1 MDTHTFF
8 LHLLMILVVSRLLAE
23 LAVRFRAPAVIGELF
38 AGVILGPSLLGWIEP
53 TTTIQLLAEVG
64 IILLLFKVGIETDI
78 RRLVNAG
85 RQSLIVAIGGFLM
98 PLISGFALGYW
109 VFGLS
114 GLVSLF
120 VGGTLTA
127 TSIGITIR
135 VLSDMGRQHEREGE
149 VVLGAAVLDDVMGV
163 VLLAILYD
171 FSVSGG
177 VSAVNL
183 SKVLTFILLFFLLA
197 PIAAKLI
204 SLLIRRIDNYSDMPG
219 LIPTMIISLVLFFA
233 WLAHVVGAPELLGG
247 FAAGLALSRRFFLP
261 FGVALHTDRK
271 FAGRIEVQMNP
282 IVYIFSPIFFVTV
295 GLSLSL
301 REIDWTSPFIWAFA
315 MSFFTVAVLA
325 KFAGAML
332 IQASRLQRVA
342 IGMAMVP
349 RGEVGLIFAE
359 LGRSTGIFGVEV
371 YAGMVIVI
379 ALTTLLAPIALK
391 WFYSRYGAELA
402 SDDKTG
408 LLQRLPPENGS
419 ANRML
424 HRNLP
429 R

>member
-8 LHLLMILVVSRLLAE
+8 VHLLLILIVSRLLAE
-23 LAVRFRAPAVIGELF
+23 LTVRFQAPAVIGELT

-53 TTTIQLLAEVG
+53 TTTIQLLAEIG

-78 RRLVNAG
+78 RRLINAG
-85 RQSLIVAIGGFLM
+85 RQSLIVAMGGFFM
-98 PLISGFALGYW
+98 PLLSGFALSYW
-109 VFGLS
+109 IFNLG

-120 VGGTLTA
+120 IGGTLTA

-135 VLSDMGRQHEREGE
+135 VLSDLKRQHEKEGE

-163 VLLAILYD
+163 ILLAILYE
-171 FSVSGG
+171 FSISGG
-177 VSAVNL
+177 VSVTNVG
-183 SKVLTFILLFFLLA
+183 KVLTFIMLFFLFA

-204 SLLIRRIDNYSDMPG
+204 SVMIRRFDDYSTTPG
-219 LIPTMIISLVLFFA
+219 LIPIMIISLVLFFA

-261 FGVALHTDRK
+261 FGMALHNDRK

-301 REIDWTSPFIWAFA
+301 REIDWSSPFIWSFA
-315 MSFFTVAVLA
+315 LSFFIIAVAA
-325 KFAGAML
+325 KFFGAML
-332 IQASRLQRVA
+332 INAGIRQRVA
-342 IGMAMVP
+342 IGLAMVP

-359 LGRSTGIFGVEV
+359 LGRSTNIFDIEV
-371 YAGMVIVI
+371 YAGMIIVI
-379 ALTTLLAPIALK
+379 TLTTLLSPFALK
-391 WFYSRYGAELA
+391 WFYMHYFEQSSSACDQYPA
-402 SDDKTG
+402 
-408 LLQRLPPENGS
+408 NGPLT
-419 ANRML
+419 R
-424 HRNLP
+424 
-429 R
+429 